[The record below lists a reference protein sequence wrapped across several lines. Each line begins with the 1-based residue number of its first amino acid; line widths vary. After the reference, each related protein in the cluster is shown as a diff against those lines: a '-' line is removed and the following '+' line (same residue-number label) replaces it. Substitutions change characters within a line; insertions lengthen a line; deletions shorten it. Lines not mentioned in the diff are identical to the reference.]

1 MRYDFNRLQN
11 ILKVCM
17 LLFKLYNKPVDLFYK
32 LIIKYEGGIKMFE
45 KLTFSSGKDKIEFDK
60 YITIRGKY
68 LFQQVYE
75 YICNITNDECKYSDL
90 SSCIRYDKTLRDTL
104 YKYLATFEEYLRA
117 QIFDR
122 YEIKREFR
130 LSRKEKDYI
139 KKMARQIYE
148 SQDKESSELYKKFK
162 LDLGETIELVKEIK
176 MFDKEKYKE
185 FDEIRV
191 VRNAVMHHNLLVLGK
206 EQQCNKVEDNMKK
219 IISGIEALA
228 NNLPEGY
235 KINFIKEIN
244 GLRCD
249 FDDYKLII
257 EG

>member
-1 MRYDFNRLQN
+1 
-11 ILKVCM
+11 
-17 LLFKLYNKPVDLFYK
+17 
-32 LIIKYEGGIKMFE
+32 MFE

-139 KKMARQIYE
+139 KRWQ
-148 SQDKESSELYKKFK
+148 
-162 LDLGETIELVKEIK
+162 G
-176 MFDKEKYKE
+176 KYTSRKTK
-185 FDEIRV
+185 RV
-191 VRNAVMHHNLLVLGK
+191 L
-206 EQQCNKVEDNMKK
+206 
-219 IISGIEALA
+219 
-228 NNLPEGY
+228 
-235 KINFIKEIN
+235 NFIKN
-244 GLRCD
+244 SNLTWA
-249 FDDYKLII
+249 KQSNW
-257 EG
+257 